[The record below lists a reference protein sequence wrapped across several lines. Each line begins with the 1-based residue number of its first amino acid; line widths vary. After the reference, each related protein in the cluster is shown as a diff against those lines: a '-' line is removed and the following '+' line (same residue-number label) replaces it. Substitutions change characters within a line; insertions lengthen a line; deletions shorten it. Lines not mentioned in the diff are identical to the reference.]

1 MAYSGETP
9 VKKKQGKPG
18 LTTPEEHARKQY
30 LIDDFTNQDP
40 WRIFRIMAE
49 FVEGFQDLAGLPPAV
64 SIFGSARSKP
74 GDDDYEKAE
83 TIARLLVQEG
93 YCLITGGGPGIM
105 EAANKGAKEAG
116 GESVGINIELPLEQK
131 PNPYTTKLVSC
142 RYFFVR
148 KVMFVKYAQAFI
160 IMPGGFG
167 TLDEFSEAITLIQTN
182 KILPFPVILFDSTF
196 WGGLIDWMKNDLL
209 KQNKITKE
217 DFALF
222 HVADDVHEVVR
233 IISSS
238 RPGPAAMPQSSS

>member
-1 MAYSGETP
+1 M
-9 VKKKQGKPG
+9 KKKQVKPCPKVNG
-18 LTTPEEHARKQY
+18 ENAHKQY
-30 LIDDFTNQDP
+30 LIDDFTHQDP

-49 FVEGFQDLAGLPPAV
+49 FVEGFEDLAGLPPAV
-64 SIFGSARSKP
+64 SIFGSARSRP

-83 TIARLLVQEG
+83 TIARLLVKEG

-105 EAANKGAKEAG
+105 EAANKGAMEAG
-116 GESVGINIELPLEQK
+116 GESVGLNIELPMEQK

-148 KVMFVKYAQAFI
+148 KVMFVKYAQAFV

-182 KILPFPVILFDSTF
+182 KILPFPVILFDSSF
-196 WGGLIDWMKNDLL
+196 WGGFIDWMKNVLL

-222 HVADDVHEVVR
+222 HLTDDVHEVVR
-233 IISSS
+233 IINSS
-238 RPGPAAMPQSSS
+238 RPGPAALPVPGS